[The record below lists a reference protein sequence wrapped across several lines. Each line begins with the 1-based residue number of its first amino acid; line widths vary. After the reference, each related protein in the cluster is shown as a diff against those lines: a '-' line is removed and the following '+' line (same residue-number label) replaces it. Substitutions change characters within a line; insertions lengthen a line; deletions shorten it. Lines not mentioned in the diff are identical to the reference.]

1 MEDRIFSNARTLV
14 AKPHSCDVER
24 LVSAYNLFK
33 DDDRCSLSAET
44 VDAYLHVHINM
55 PVLAD
60 FDPRPVLTLWT
71 RKSDRRPHDNKKAST
86 LKSITASIIQGSG
99 IGPAAYVVN
108 ASDLKAVT
116 PGNQLCKFADDT
128 YLVIPATNV
137 DSRATEIDNI
147 ETWARTNNLTLKVVE
162 GDRLFRP

>member
-1 MEDRIFSNARTLV
+1 MHNSGSSKTLSLYDILSLSLANEEWKSVSLAIARTLV

-60 FDPRPVLTLWT
+60 FDPRPALTLWT
-71 RKSDRRPHDNKKAST
+71 RKSDRRPHDNKKAMEQEWFRSVF
-86 LKSITASIIQGSG
+86 A
-99 IGPAAYVVN
+99 N
-108 ASDLKAVT
+108 AKPS
-116 PGNQLCKFADDT
+116 Q
-128 YLVIPATNV
+128 
-137 DSRATEIDNI
+137 
-147 ETWARTNNLTLKVVE
+147 
-162 GDRLFRP
+162 